1 MLRHIIYASSAVL
14 LDGIVSLLHTTA
26 EWPRN
31 GYFQSV
37 NQAQTV
43 RWNLL
48 CTKNAD
54 YELFK
59 FYQGALSG
67 YPLLVLAA
75 GWYLRTTQHTNT
87 QVIYIPHLLMF
98 TGAVG
103 YSLLSGAGGKL
114 SIFS

>member
-75 GWYLRTTQHTNT
+75 GYINSTIHFNT
-87 QVIYIPHLLMF
+87 KLNYTPHLLML
-98 TGAVG
+98 TAAVG
-103 YSLLSGAGGKL
+103 YPLLSGAREYHM
-114 SIFS
+114 